1 MMREQTFTITV
12 ETQRKDGCGNA
23 VAGYNAGDIR
33 AALLKALPHYESI
46 SVSED
51 TVSGETEGGR

>member
-12 ETQRKDGCGNA
+12 ATQRKDGCGNE

-46 SVSED
+46 SVEN
-51 TVSGETEGGR
+51 VQIPGETEGGR